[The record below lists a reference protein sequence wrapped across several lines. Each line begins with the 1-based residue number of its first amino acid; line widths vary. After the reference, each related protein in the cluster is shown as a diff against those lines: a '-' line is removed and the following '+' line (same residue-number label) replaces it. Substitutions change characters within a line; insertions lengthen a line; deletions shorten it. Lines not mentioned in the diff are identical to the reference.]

1 MERRS
6 VPRIKPNSPLSA
18 KVRAYVT
25 ARVLDISH
33 NGVQV
38 EMPSALPPRATC
50 DLRFQVDGEEILLR
64 GTVRRCVLWGQ
75 GADERDQRVLLYRAG
90 LQFDEAS
97 RNRVS
102 ALKPL
107 LPGLTNS
114 EASAERGGT
123 DGFEGPSVDVTIH
136 PAGGNGPGK
145 SGQKR

>member
-97 RNRVS
+97 KGRVS
-102 ALKPL
+102 ALDAF
-107 LPGLTNS
+107 LPGLANS
-114 EASAERGGT
+114 VETGEAEGK
-123 DGFEGPSVDVTIH
+123 DGPSVDVAVR
-136 PAGGNGPGK
+136 PADGEGPGE
-145 SGQKR
+145 SGHKK